1 MPSYPQY
8 SASSPQ
14 QDQSSLSLSFP
25 QPMTSYPL
33 LSSSPFSSNQRSS
46 SSHPLHVHHHHS
58 YSSDS
63 RQQDSQRSVLLPS
76 INSAGSSIT
85 GWHDNS
91 RHESPHRHQSSS
103 SDRYRSRPKLRPHQ
117 HLLDRKPE
125 NCPPQ
130 LTDKQKKKW
139 LNAGQKA
146 NANHELIANT
156 PPFSA
161 SDVDYGKPIHLHRY
175 TSPDILKS
183 SITAI
188 SDIHLFMIDTES
200 ESVYRQ
206 PSIPALIQIQ
216 CIENEH
222 KAVVLIIEIQH
233 LPHHSTIEFKFIHQL
248 CDHIFSK
255 HSTIMTW
262 GNLMN
267 ELSPFTST
275 RLFDLSNV
283 TNPINLQ
290 TFFTNFWNQRH
301 PHILQCSHQKQEINA
316 SSNRDALELI
326 CHVTEM
332 NVEDEYVD
340 DKHADYVSCICP
352 KEYRP
357 YKSNSSSNWSLQK
370 ALKFTFNCAL
380 DKELTQNAWTCGLDK
395 ALHHHLT
402 AEKQVIIENMIKYAV
417 NDVLAPTK
425 LYFYILRKSAE
436 AILTVQSVLG
446 PSQALPSP
454 SSSFPIANGNNTINE
469 LPLVINDSSQHQL
482 PTFFVLSDSHG
493 KCLNK
498 QLLSQTTT
506 EMTTTNHHV
515 IITAVS
521 GLKWIDNYE
530 PHLSLVHLIHTPTIS
545 SFLSRATA
553 LVLLIGTNSI
563 RLTKSTDVIQQVEQ
577 LITHIRNNH
586 QQLEDEQNI
595 AIIPSFSCAKTT
607 QKFPT
612 TTSLEQNIESYNNL
626 LISLEQT
633 MKFSILDI
641 RIGQHELANDR
652 IHVHHD
658 AHDKIKAGIFDYFN
672 RFISVPPPPEIQSV
686 IAEPHDQQ
694 QDHQKS
700 SKRGLRSKESEN
712 KRNQARH
719 QRQYHHLLQ
728 HQISRAICPSWSM
741 TLIKTVLDSYNVNY
755 YHTPFP
761 LQGQLHLRF
770 KTQAEADHANNILPI
785 TAFDENNLRHWTHNE
800 SHS

>member
-1 MPSYPQY
+1 MKSQ
-8 SASSPQ
+8 
-14 QDQSSLSLSFP
+14 
-25 QPMTSYPL
+25 
-33 LSSSPFSSNQRSS
+33 SPFQ
-46 SSHPLHVHHHHS
+46 
-58 YSSDS
+58 S
-63 RQQDSQRSVLLPS
+63 R
-76 INSAGSSIT
+76 
-85 GWHDNS
+85 
-91 RHESPHRHQSSS
+91 
-103 SDRYRSRPKLRPHQ
+103 Y
-117 HLLDRKPE
+117 RKPE

-130 LTDKQKKKW
+130 LTDKQKKTW
-139 LNAGQKA
+139 LNAGRKA

-233 LPHHSTIEFKFIHQL
+233 LPHHSTIEFKLIHQL

-316 SSNRDALELI
+316 SSNRDALELN

-380 DKELTQNAWTCGLDK
+380 DKELTQNAWTYGLDK

-402 AEKQVIIENMIKYAV
+402 TEKQVIIENMIKYAV
-417 NDVLAPTK
+417 NDMLAPTK
-425 LYFYILRKSAE
+425 LYFYILRKLAE

-454 SSSFPIANGNNTINE
+454 S
-469 LPLVINDSSQHQL
+469 
-482 PTFFVLSDSHG
+482 
-493 KCLNK
+493 
-498 QLLSQTTT
+498 
-506 EMTTTNHHV
+506 
-515 IITAVS
+515 
-521 GLKWIDNYE
+521 
-530 PHLSLVHLIHTPTIS
+530 
-545 SFLSRATA
+545 ATA

-563 RLTKSTDVIQQVEQ
+563 RLTKSTDVIEQVEQ

-612 TTSLEQNIESYNNL
+612 TTLLEQNIESYNNL
-626 LISLEQT
+626 LISLAQT

-700 SKRGLRSKESEN
+700 SKRGLRSKESKN

-741 TLIKTVLDSYNVNY
+741 TLIKLS
-755 YHTPFP
+755 
-761 LQGQLHLRF
+761 
-770 KTQAEADHANNILPI
+770 
-785 TAFDENNLRHWTHNE
+785 
-800 SHS
+800 